1 MASQVLCCWGA
12 VTLNTSQIGN
22 ALRWRSAL
30 FRLASKEIRVRYK
43 SPVLGLLW
51 ALLVPL
57 AMSLV
62 LGFIFGRLVPVP
74 VEGVSFTLFLI
85 VAMFPWN
92 CVHTTIVAATTS
104 IQDNGALVR
113 KTGFPRQLIPG
124 SIVLANLINFC
135 FTLAVVCV
143 IVWVSGIHVNRDVW
157 LLPCAVLLQTA
168 LALGLSLLVSAWQVQ
183 FRDTKYLVEMALP
196 LWFYLTPIIYPASTL
211 ETLGGW
217 TRYAV
222 LANPM
227 AGLVMLYRTALL
239 GWPAAGTPSGV
250 ELSTLFGWTLTL
262 TLACLALGWWA
273 FKQWAPV
280 MADWVQG

>member
-1 MASQVLCCWGA
+1 M
-12 VTLNTSQIGN
+12 TTSRLGD

-57 AMSLV
+57 VMSLV

-74 VEGVSFTLFLI
+74 MAGVPFTLFLI

-92 CVHTTIVAATTS
+92 CVQTTIVAATTS
-104 IQDNGALVR
+104 IQDNGSLVR

-135 FTLAVVCV
+135 FTLMVVCV
-143 IVWVSGIHVNRDVW
+143 IVWVSGVHVNKDMW

-168 LALGLSLLVSAWQVQ
+168 LSLGLSLLVSAWQVQ

-222 LANPM
+222 LVNPM

-250 ELSTLFGWTLTL
+250 GLLVLFSWTLAL
-262 TLACLALGWWA
+262 TMVCLVIGWRTFRQGA
-273 FKQWAPV
+273 SV